1 VPSDET
7 ACHAVTVVDDDL
19 RPLLFS
25 IAYRML
31 GSVADAE
38 DVVQEAYLRRA
49 SVADPVE
56 SERAYMTTITSRLAI
71 DVLRSARVRRET
83 YVGDWLPEP
92 LVEPE
97 APAVVEAEESVSLA
111 MLVLLERLNPV
122 ERAVFVL
129 RDSFDLEFAQIA
141 AIVDRGEDNCRQILS
156 RARRRVADER
166 PRFDA
171 DPAERRALAARFLA
185 AAREGDL
192 QGLVAVLAPDAVLI
206 GDGGGVA
213 RSIPHAMRGAA
224 VIARA
229 LIAFY
234 GQVDAL
240 GVTLEPAWVNGH
252 PGFRSL
258 DGDGRIVN
266 VVGLDVV
273 DGRIASIYSM
283 LNPNKLGHLG
293 ETSELGLRPS
303 RSAPPR

>member
-1 VPSDET
+1 
-7 ACHAVTVVDDDL
+7 VTDDL

-31 GSVADAE
+31 GSVAEAE

-49 SVADPVE
+49 SASSVAVE
-56 SERAYMTTITSRLAI
+56 NERAYMTTVTSRLAI

-97 APAVVEAEESVSLA
+97 APAVVETEESVSLA

-129 RDSFDLEFAQIA
+129 RDSFDLAFDQIA
-141 AIVDRGEDNCRQILS
+141 GIVDRSEDNCRQILS
-156 RARRRVADER
+156 RARKRVADER

-171 DPAERRALAARFLA
+171 DPRERRTLAARFLA

-192 QGLVAVLAPDAVLI
+192 EGLVAVLAPDAVLI
-206 GDGGGVA
+206 GDGGGIA
-213 RSIPHAMRGAA
+213 RSIPHPMHGAEA
-224 VIARA
+224 IARA
-229 LIAFY
+229 LVAFY
-234 GQVDAL
+234 GQVSRL
-240 GVTLEPAWVNGH
+240 GVTLEPVWVNGQ
-252 PGFRSL
+252 PGFRTS
-258 DGDGRIVN
+258 DADGRVVN
-266 VVGLDVV
+266 VVGLDIV
-273 DGRIASIYSM
+273 DGRVASIYSI
-283 LNPNKLGHLG
+283 LNPEKLGHLG
-293 ETSELGLRPS
+293 ETSALGLRPS